1 MLSFYMLKPKTSKLP
16 YSVSEGH

>member
-1 MLSFYMLKPKTSKLP
+1 MLKPKTSKLP